1 MTVAELLTSWVA
13 IATSG
18 FFSAL
23 FAYLLFFKFR
33 ETLDWEAEHIWKHYD
48 AMCEKIKRFI
58 RRQLRKSKRIVA
70 WAEKPAKHGK
80 PDADFIAGQVKVFG
94 DVWRS

>member
-23 FAYLLFFKFR
+23 FILLFVFR
-33 ETLDWEAEHIWKHYD
+33 YKQVLEWEAEHLWSKYD
-48 AMCEKIKRFI
+48 AMCDKLKRFI

-80 PDADFIAGQVKVFG
+80 PDADFIAGQIKVFG

>member
-23 FAYLLFFKFR
+23 FMYLLIARFKDV
-33 ETLDWEAEHIWKHYD
+33 LDWEAEHLWSRYD
-48 AMCEKIKRFI
+48 AMCEKLKRFI
-58 RRQLRKSKRIVA
+58 RRQLRKSKKIVA

-80 PDADFIAGQVKVFG
+80 PDADWIEGQIKVFG